1 MFNVKNNDI
10 DYAIYFFSNQ
20 KHFTILIISQTIN
33 KNYSAS
39 FTLEDLITFHSNF
52 CKHSLQTVDE
62 KFLQY
67 INSSQRKISLKHNDN
82 SLILTIEHFLQ
93 IEILSL
99 PLTPMHFISKL
110 ISLQGNFLLLRENEI
125 IPNNLHITTSDK
137 ANNQCILCIY
147 LLSFILLCFLFNLV
161 QRYLSLFQRKSL
173 SLIAT
178 KDEMKL
184 ISQWINQ
191 PYLINFI
198 LLYRASRD
206 GDSAEMFHKHCDNKG
221 HTITLILTKE
231 RWKFGGY
238 SDVQWESL
246 RDKPGYY
253 FKSSSN
259 VFLFSLNLKRKYP
272 SKGNGNEI
280 YCRWDRGPNFG
291 YGPDISLR
299 DGFLKNVSSCLSPI
313 SFYKVENPNEFNGG
327 NCSFIAKEVEVF
339 LVDYKYELK

>member
-259 VFLFSLNLKRKYP
+259 VFLFSLNL
-272 SKGNGNEI
+272 
-280 YCRWDRGPNFG
+280 
-291 YGPDISLR
+291 
-299 DGFLKNVSSCLSPI
+299 
-313 SFYKVENPNEFNGG
+313 
-327 NCSFIAKEVEVF
+327 
-339 LVDYKYELK
+339 